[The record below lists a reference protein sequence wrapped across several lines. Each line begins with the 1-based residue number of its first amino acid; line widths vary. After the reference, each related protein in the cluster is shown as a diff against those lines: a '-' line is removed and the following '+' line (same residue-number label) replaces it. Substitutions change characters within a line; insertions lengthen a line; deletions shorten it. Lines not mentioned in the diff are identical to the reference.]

1 MGIKP
6 QRLCYSP
13 RQEETIGNDDS
24 LKLQRPCGGATENGL
39 SGRKNMI
46 PQTKI
51 VILVMLIFLSAFFS
65 GVEIALFSL
74 SRLRAK
80 HLVRKNVKGAK
91 TVEKLKNKPQRLLI
105 TILIGNNLV
114 NVGAS
119 ALATSIVYEISKS
132 YAVGIATGIMT
143 LIILIFGEITP
154 KTLASKYN
162 EQIALLVGKPLLLL
176 QTVLSPVIFLFEGLT
191 NALTNISGQKP
202 KPLVTEDEIQTFVSV
217 AEKAGQIKEAE
228 RRMIHRIFRLDDLET
243 KDVMTPRNKIVAVSV
258 DSKIREIANVFHS
271 KGYARVPVYKENLDH
286 IKGFVHVMDVQEAIL
301 GEEDTLVGSIIR
313 PILFVPESKKLD
325 SLLKFFQRKKQHIAI
340 VVNQFGTNVG
350 LVTLEDVLEEIVGE
364 IIDETEKIEPLIK
377 RMSER
382 SYLVQ
387 GRADI
392 DEINE
397 KCGLNLPEEK
407 KPYTISSY
415 ILDKIGRIPKEGE
428 IIKLPKFEIKIKSME
443 GNTINTVV
451 IAKKK

>member
-1 MGIKP
+1 MV
-6 QRLCYSP
+6 
-13 RQEETIGNDDS
+13 
-24 LKLQRPCGGATENGL
+24 
-39 SGRKNMI
+39 

-51 VILVMLIFLSAFFS
+51 ITLVILILLSAFFS
-65 GVEIALFSL
+65 GVEIALFSV

-80 HLVRKNVKGAK
+80 HLVRKKVKGAK

-105 TILIGNNLV
+105 TILIGNNV
-114 NVGAS
+114 ANVGAS
-119 ALATSIVYEISKS
+119 ALATSILYEISKS
-132 YAVGIATGIMT
+132 YAVSITTGIMT

-154 KTLASKYN
+154 KTLATKYN

-176 QTVLSPVIFLFEGLT
+176 QTVLSPVIFLFEALT

-202 KPLVTEDEIQTFVSV
+202 KPLVTEDEIHTFVSV

-243 KDVMTPRNKIVAVSV
+243 KDVMTPRNKMVAVSV
-258 DSKIREIANVFHS
+258 DSKIREIADVFHS
-271 KGYARVPVYKENLDH
+271 KGYARLLAYKENLDH
-286 IKGFVHVMDVQEAIL
+286 IRGFVHVMDIQEAML
-301 GEEDTLVGSIIR
+301 GEENALVGSVMR

-325 SLLKFFQRKKQHIAI
+325 SLLRFFQRKKQHIA
-340 VVNQFGTNVG
+340 VVVDDFGTNVG

-364 IIDETEKIEPLIK
+364 IIDETEKIGPNVKKI
-377 RMSER
+377 STR

-387 GRADI
+387 GRTDI

-397 KCGLNLPEEK
+397 KCKLNLPEENA
-407 KPYTISSY
+407 PYSISTY

-428 IIKLPKFEIKIKSME
+428 VVRLPKLEIKVKSME
-443 GNTINTVV
+443 GNSINTVM
-451 IAKKK
+451 ITKKQ